1 MANRYL
7 KRCSVSLAI
16 KSQRELVAIKKRN
29 GDKSGTDVGKRKR
42 ITLVAGLQTSVVTA
56 EISGEVC

>member
-16 KSQRELVAIKKRN
+16 RSQRELVAIKKRN
-29 GDKSGTDVGKRKR
+29 GKSDTDVGKRKR
-42 ITLVAGLQTSVVTA
+42 ITLVVGLQTSVVTA